1 MSTEAKA
8 ERQQRL
14 EADVDARLLEL
25 WAMLWRETPNP
36 LTSAIEDEEARS
48 LLASVMRQA
57 YGQGY
62 HDALL
67 EDAEGRRGLLASR
80 HGYRHH

>member
-1 MSTEAKA
+1 VSAAEAA
-8 ERQQRL
+8 RRQLL

-25 WAMLWRETPNP
+25 WAMLWREAPNA
-36 LTSAIEDEEARS
+36 LTSTMEDDVARS

-67 EDAEGRRGLLASR
+67 EDAEGRRGELATR